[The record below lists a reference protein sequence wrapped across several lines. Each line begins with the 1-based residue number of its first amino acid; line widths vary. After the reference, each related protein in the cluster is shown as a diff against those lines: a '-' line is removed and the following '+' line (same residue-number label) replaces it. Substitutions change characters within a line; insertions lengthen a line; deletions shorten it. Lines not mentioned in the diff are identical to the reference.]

1 MAGDAG
7 RPLRAWEALARGVDE
22 GEAGALG
29 NHWRPPGGHAGGG
42 NAVPSRHPPSVNG
55 RAGREGTRWEEKMGS
70 LVISGEKDCCVRRWS
85 LGEEVFFSS
94 APPSSTCAQAEGITG
109 AASQPAPTTNAQ
121 RMPSTRAWDGDGDGH
136 LGRLLFP
143 FQPVAQD
150 DTEMVT
156 SRHAGHGSVIYSSSQ
171 LALSQSRFP
180 SFVSPFSIPLSPR
193 ILQPPSPLDPFPS
206 LPPDLDPTCALLI
219 ARPRPFHKANTTHNP

>member
-1 MAGDAG
+1 MG
-7 RPLRAWEALARGVDE
+7 RKDGLPCDQWGKRLLRAQVVT
-22 GEAGALG
+22 
-29 NHWRPPGGHAGGG
+29 WRR
-42 NAVPSRHPPSVNG
+42 S
-55 RAGREGTRWEEKMGS
+55 
-70 LVISGEKDCCVRRWS
+70 
-85 LGEEVFFSS
+85 FFSS

-121 RMPSTRAWDGDGDGH
+121 RMPSTRAWDGDGH

-150 DTEMVT
+150 DTDMVT

-171 LALSQSRFP
+171 LALSQARFP

-193 ILQPPSPLDPFPS
+193 ILQPSPLDPSPS